1 MAKSRVL
8 IVEDD
13 GFLASIYAQK
23 LEVEGFEVS
32 FATNGEDG
40 LKLAEKDHP
49 DLVLLDLLMPKMNG
63 FEVLEKMKADA
74 GLKDIPVLVLTNL
87 GQKEDVERCIKLGA
101 AGYVIKAHSLPQETV
116 NRVKEILAKG
126 EVRS

>member
-1 MAKSRVL
+1 MSQQHVL
-8 IVEDD
+8 IIEDD

-23 LEVEGFEVS
+23 LEVEGFTVS

-40 LKLAEKDHP
+40 LKLAQKDVP

-63 FEVLEKMKADA
+63 FEVLEKMKTDKV
-74 GLKDIPVLVLTNL
+74 LSSIPVLVLTNL

-116 NRVKEILAKG
+116 NRVKEILAKK
-126 EVRS
+126 V